1 MIHCYEK
8 KLHNSGQKLWSKA
21 TRIIPGGNGLLSK
34 RPERYLPEMWPVYYK
49 KAKGAYVWDL
59 DNNKYLDMAQNGI
72 GSAILGYCDPDVNKA
87 VITSINNSVNTT
99 LNAPEEVQLAELLI
113 KLNPKMDMVKF
124 GRGGGEAMSMA
135 VRVARASS
143 GKDNILFSGY
153 HGWNDWYIAANVSDS
168 NNLDEHLLKGLSPV
182 GVPKSLKGTAI
193 PFSYNDIKG
202 FRQKLSN
209 TQNVAAVIIRGARY
223 NAPDMNFI
231 KHLEKITKQRQ
242 IILIVDEITSGFRI
256 CNSGSYTKYGYDP
269 DMVVY
274 GKALGNGSCNI
285 CNSWEGRC
293 RAGWKKSFISSTMWT
308 ERVGFTAALATLK
321 KIHKIKLHKHLV
333 KTGKAIAQIWIQAAK
348 KNNLNIT
355 VSDYYPL
362 VTVKF
367 EYPDVRE
374 EIETLFIQE
383 MLKRGILSSKSVY
396 VTAAHN
402 DKELKIYNKACI
414 EVFSII
420 RSALESNINQFLK
433 TSKRSDAFVR

>member
-1 MIHCYEK
+1 
-8 KLHNSGQKLWSKA
+8 
-21 TRIIPGGNGLLSK
+21 
-34 RPERYLPEMWPVYYK
+34 
-49 KAKGAYVWDL
+49 
-59 DNNKYLDMAQNGI
+59 
-72 GSAILGYCDPDVNKA
+72 
-87 VITSINNSVNTT
+87 
-99 LNAPEEVQLAELLI
+99 
-113 KLNPKMDMVKF
+113 
-124 GRGGGEAMSMA
+124 
-135 VRVARASS
+135 
-143 GKDNILFSGY
+143 
-153 HGWNDWYIAANVSDS
+153 
-168 NNLDEHLLKGLSPV
+168 
-182 GVPKSLKGTAI
+182 
-193 PFSYNDIKG
+193 
-202 FRQKLSN
+202 
-209 TQNVAAVIIRGARY
+209 
-223 NAPDMNFI
+223 MNFI

-274 GKALGNGSCNI
+274 GKALENGFAISAIVGKAMSCRL
-285 CNSWEGRC
+285 E
-293 RAGWKKSFISSTMWT
+293 KKSFISSTMWT